1 MYATE
6 VPKYNFTD
14 RLRSMYC
21 PLLIEVEL
29 EEMNKD
35 GFETTQ
41 SLMGEKG
48 LEPSIIKSKEDS
60 NQNIKA

>member
-1 MYATE
+1 
-6 VPKYNFTD
+6 
-14 RLRSMYC
+14 MYC
-21 PLLIEVEL
+21 PLLREVEL

-48 LEPSIIKSKEDS
+48 LEPSIIKCKEDS

>member
-1 MYATE
+1 
-6 VPKYNFTD
+6 
-14 RLRSMYC
+14 MYC
-21 PLLIEVEL
+21 PLLREVEL